1 MQLRR
6 PPKLFRTLLR
16 GIITNRALEVGA
28 AALVVVAIAGCGSRT
43 SYERYVPSSSVAREA
58 LDEALSA
65 WKRGDPVASLRLK
78 SQDVAIEVSDSQR
91 SAGRRL
97 DDYEIQGEV
106 AAEGPRSFAVRL
118 VLKEPKHEQS
128 VRYYLVG
135 IDPLWVFQQRDYDLI
150 AHWEACDD
158 EPTDGKQPA
167 TAGPAN

>member
-1 MQLRR
+1 MQRR
-6 PPKLFRTLLR
+6 RFREIALALAPGGAKT
-16 GIITNRALEVGA
+16 RALKHA
-28 AALVVVAIAGCGSRT
+28 ATAMIVIAIAGCGPRT
-43 SYERYVPSSSVAREA
+43 PYDRYVPSSSVAREA

-65 WKRGDPVASLRLK
+65 WKKGDPVATLRLK

-118 VLKEPKHEQS
+118 VLEEPKQEQL

-158 EPTDGKQPA
+158 ESADGRRSA
-167 TAGPAN
+167 TAGLAK

>member
-1 MQLRR
+1 MQRRR
-6 PPKLFRTLLR
+6 PCDIARVLSPGGAKARVLKL
-16 GIITNRALEVGA
+16 A
-28 AALVVVAIAGCGSRT
+28 ATAMTVAAIAGCGPRT
-43 SYERYVPSSSVAREA
+43 PYERYVPSSSVAREA

-65 WKRGDPVASLRLK
+65 WKRGDPVATLRLN
-78 SQDVAIEVSDSQR
+78 SQDVAIEISDSQR
-91 SAGRRL
+91 RSGRRL

-118 VLKEPKHEQS
+118 VLKEPKQEQL

-158 EPTDGKQPA
+158 ESADDRQPA
-167 TAGPAN
+167 TAGLAK

>member
-1 MQLRR
+1 MARVLLLGSGKSRVL
-6 PPKLFRTLLR
+6 KL
-16 GIITNRALEVGA
+16 A
-28 AALVVVAIAGCGSRT
+28 ATAMVVAAIAGCRPRT
-43 SYERYVPSSSVAREA
+43 PYERYVPSSSVAREA

-65 WKRGDPVASLRLK
+65 WKKGHPVATLRLK

-118 VLKEPKHEQS
+118 ELKEPKQEQL

-158 EPTDGKQPA
+158 ESADGRQPT
-167 TAGPAN
+167 TAGLAK